1 MQVVGLGDN
10 VFDVWEGS
18 GLGYPGGNAVNVS
31 VSAARLGC
39 DAAYVGAIADDKW
52 GRAIL
57 ATLRAEDVDTSACQ
71 AVAGASTK
79 RCIEVPDG
87 PGHRWVRNELGD
99 AWPGYRPLTDRQL
112 AKTNAADAILTSCNA
127 KCVSDLPR
135 LAGRAGVLS
144 FDFGEKPAYRT
155 PEYLGAVAPY
165 IDLAQFS
172 CSGIS
177 EDEAAR
183 LYTSSGLECPV
194 LITRASCAP
203 LLFSGDGCVRG
214 RAAEG
219 SVRDTLGAGDSFV
232 TALVIALLRRG
243 WGRGKALPA
252 TEVCE
257 GALLEAA
264 DHAARMCQLPG
275 AFGHGLVFERP
286 AAVVFDNDG
295 VIVDSEPLYGRIT
308 QEFVRSHG
316 AELSAEDLGSL
327 RGASEKDQLQIIAP
341 YIGCTTEEARDLST
355 RAFDEYFA
363 RNPLNFADI
372 EMPGVRDLIWWLHG
386 QGIPLALAS
395 SSSMRDLEQVIDQC
409 GLGGAFDAVV
419 SGHDMPE
426 SKPNPAI
433 YLEVF
438 AQLGVDAAHSIVIED
453 SKYGVEAGL
462 RAGAQVLALRTPE
475 APVDLTEASLAFDN
489 HAQILRHLRDRLC

>member
-57 ATLRAEDVDTSACQ
+57 AALRAEDMDTSACQ

-219 SVRDTLGAGDSFV
+219 PVRDTLGAGDSFV
-232 TALVIALLRRG
+232 TALVIALLWRG
-243 WGRGKALPA
+243 WCRGKALPA
-252 TEVCE
+252 MGERE

-264 DHAARMCQLPG
+264 DHAAHMCQLPR
-275 AFGHGLVFERP
+275 AFGHGLVFEHP

-308 QEFVRSHG
+308 QEFVRSRG
-316 AELSAEDLGSL
+316 AELSTEDLRRL

-341 YIGCTTEEARDLST
+341 YIGCTTEEALVHYIKYMGSELGWGIGVRQDVYSSDST
-355 RAFDEYFA
+355 PFADKGIPAVSFA
-363 RNPLNFADI
+363 RIAPGNTATIHNSYDTMAVMKGQQMVEDI
-372 EMPGVRDLIWWLHG
+372 DFIIAFTERMANAKRCPVERKMPDNMKEKL
-386 QGIPLALAS
+386 
-395 SSSMRDLEQVIDQC
+395 D
-409 GLGGAFDAVV
+409 
-419 SGHDMPE
+419 
-426 SKPNPAI
+426 I
-433 YLEVF
+433 YLTR
-438 AQLGVDAAHSIVIED
+438 
-453 SKYGVEAGL
+453 K
-462 RAGAQVLALRTPE
+462 
-475 APVDLTEASLAFDN
+475 
-489 HAQILRHLRDRLC
+489 RDKR